1 MSSDPFPV
9 FTRQNW
15 PGRWPEELHGAFFI
29 INKPLGW
36 SSFRVVGAMRRLLNI
51 KKIGHAG
58 TLDPMAD
65 GVLIV
70 GVGKATKLI
79 DTYQAQEKAYRAKIR
94 FGASTASYDAE
105 TEVEETA
112 EFSHITQDDVRR
124 VLDTQFM
131 GTIEQMPPIYSA
143 LKVNGVPAYKK
154 ARAGKPVELKARQV
168 TIRTLNIV
176 SFDLPDVV
184 VDVDCGK
191 GTYIRSLAHDLGLAM
206 GSRAHLAGLTR
217 TGIGPWVLS
226 SALEMTTLIHDL
238 DPNATTGLPR

>member
-9 FTRQNW
+9 FTSHTWQGHC
-15 PGRWPEELHGAFFI
+15 PDALLGAFFVV
-29 INKPLGW
+29 NKPLGW

-79 DTYQAQEKAYRAKIR
+79 DTFQAQEKAYRAKIR

-105 TEVEETA
+105 TEIVETA
-112 EFSHITQDDVRR
+112 EFAHITRDDLRR
-124 VLDTQFM
+124 VLSEQFT

-154 ARAGKPVELKARQV
+154 ARAGKPVELKSRQV
-168 TIRTLNIV
+168 TIRTIDIV

-191 GTYIRSLAHDLGLAM
+191 GTYIRSLAHDVGLAM

-226 SALEMTTLIHDL
+226 SALDMTTLIHDL
-238 DPNATTGLPR
+238 DPNGTTGLPR

>member
-1 MSSDPFPV
+1 MNSDEFPV
-9 FTRQNW
+9 FTTNTWQ
-15 PGRWPEELHGAFFI
+15 GHWPEALHGAFFVV
-29 INKPLGW
+29 NKPLGW
-36 SSFRVVGAMRRLLNI
+36 SSFRVVGALRRLLNI
-51 KKIGHAG
+51 KKVGHAG

-79 DTYQAQEKAYRAKIR
+79 DSFQAQEKAYRATIR

-105 TEVEETA
+105 TAIVETA
-112 EFSHITQDDVRR
+112 EFIHITQDDLRR
-124 VLDTQFM
+124 VLDKQFT

-143 LKVNGVPAYKK
+143 LKVNGVPAYKR
-154 ARAGKPVELKARQV
+154 ARAGKPVELKSRQV
-168 TIRTLNIV
+168 IIRSIDIV

-191 GTYIRSLAHDLGLAM
+191 GTYIRSLAHDVGLAM

-217 TGIGPWVLS
+217 TGIGTLVLS
-226 SALEMTTLIHDL
+226 SALDMTTLIHDL
-238 DPNATTGLPR
+238 DPNGTTGLPR

>member
-9 FTRQNW
+9 FTTQTW
-15 PGRWPEELHGAFFI
+15 QGHWPEAIHGAFFVV
-29 INKPLGW
+29 NKPLGW

-79 DTYQAQEKAYRAKIR
+79 DTFQAQEKAYRATIR

-105 TEVEETA
+105 TEIVETA
-112 EFSHITQDDVRR
+112 EFAHITLEDLRR
-124 VLDTQFM
+124 VLDEQFT
-131 GTIEQMPPIYSA
+131 GAIEQMPPIYSA

-154 ARAGKPVELKARQV
+154 ARAGKPVELKSRQV
-168 TIRTLNIV
+168 TIRTVDIV

-191 GTYIRSLAHDLGLAM
+191 GTYIRSLAHDVGLAM

-226 SALEMTTLIHDL
+226 SALDMTTLIHDL
-238 DPNATTGLPR
+238 DPNGTTGLPR

>member
-9 FTRQNW
+9 FTRQTW
-15 PGRWPEELHGAFFI
+15 PGQWPEALAGAFFI
-29 INKPLGW
+29 VNKPLGW
-36 SSFRVVGAMRRLLNI
+36 SSFRVVGVMRKLLNI
-51 KKIGHAG
+51 RKIGHAG

-105 TEVEETA
+105 TPVQETA
-112 EFSHITQDDVRR
+112 EYAHITEDALRT
-124 VLDTQFM
+124 VLEERFTGQID
-131 GTIEQMPPIYSA
+131 QMPPIYSA
-143 LKVNGVPAYKK
+143 LKVNGVAAYKK
-154 ARAGKPVELKARQV
+154 ARAGKPVELKSRPI
-168 TIRTLNIV
+168 TIHSLRIV
-176 SFDLPDVV
+176 SFELPDVV

-191 GTYIRSLAHDLGLAM
+191 GTYIRSLAHDVGLAM
-206 GSRAHLAGLTR
+206 DSRAHLAGLTR

-226 SALEMTTLIHDL
+226 SALELTTLIHDL
-238 DPNATTGLPR
+238 DPDDTTGLPR

>member
-9 FTRQNW
+9 FTLHNW
-15 PGRWPEELHGAFFI
+15 PGRWPEDLPGAFFI

-94 FGASTASYDAE
+94 FGTSTASYDAE
-105 TEVEETA
+105 TPTEETA
-112 EFSHITQDDVRR
+112 DYFHINQDDVRR
-124 VLDTQFM
+124 VLDTQFL

-154 ARAGKPVELKARQV
+154 ARAGKPVELKSRQV
-168 TIRTLNIV
+168 TIRTLEIV
-176 SFDLPDVV
+176 SFELPDVV

-238 DPNATTGLPR
+238 DPNDTTGLPR

>member
-15 PGRWPEELHGAFFI
+15 PGQWPDSLIGAFFI
-29 INKPLGW
+29 VNKPLRW
-36 SSFRVVGAMRRLLNI
+36 SSFRVVGVMRKLLNI

-79 DTYQAQEKAYRAKIR
+79 DTYQAQEKAYRATIR
-94 FGASTASYDAE
+94 FGSSTASYDAE
-105 TEVEETA
+105 TPVHETA
-112 EFSHITQDDVRR
+112 DYSHITRDDLRR
-124 VLDTQFM
+124 VFDEHFM

-154 ARAGKPVELKARQV
+154 ARAGKPVELKSRQV
-168 TIRTLNIV
+168 TIRTIDIV
-176 SFDLPDVV
+176 SFELPDVV
-184 VDVDCGK
+184 VDVNCGK
-191 GTYIRSLAHDLGLAM
+191 GTYIRSLAHDVGMAM
-206 GSRAHLAGLTR
+206 GSRAHLGGLTR
-217 TGIGPWVLS
+217 TGIGPWVLPM
-226 SALEMTTLIHDL
+226 ALELSTLIHDL
-238 DPNATTGLPR
+238 DPNDTTGLPR